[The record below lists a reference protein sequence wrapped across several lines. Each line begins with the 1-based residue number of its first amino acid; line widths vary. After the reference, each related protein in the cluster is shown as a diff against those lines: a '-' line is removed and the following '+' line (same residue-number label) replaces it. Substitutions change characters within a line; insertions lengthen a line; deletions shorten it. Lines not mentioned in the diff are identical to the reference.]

1 MAQGRPRDPRKQQQW
16 QQWIQQWQASG
27 LSVRAFCAR
36 HRLAEPRF
44 YAWRRQ
50 LRQRQRPVA
59 GLVPVHVLA
68 NPNPEPA
75 AAHVLE
81 VVLAD
86 GRRLR
91 VPAGFD
97 AVTLRH
103 VLAVLEE
110 TSPC

>member
-16 QQWIQQWQASG
+16 QQWIQQWQSSG

-50 LRQRQRPVA
+50 LRQRQRP
-59 GLVPVHVLA
+59 GTDFVPVRVLA
-68 NPNPEPA
+68 QTEPA
-75 AAHVLE
+75 AEDGLE

-91 VPAGFD
+91 VRPGFD
-97 AVTLRH
+97 AATLRRL
-103 VLAVLEE
+103 VAVLEE
-110 TSPC
+110 GALC

>member
-16 QQWIQQWQASG
+16 HRWIQQWQASG

-50 LRQRQRPVA
+50 LRQRPIA
-59 GLVPVHVLA
+59 DFVPVRVLA
-68 NPNPEPA
+68 HPEA
-75 AAHVLE
+75 TAEDGLE
-81 VVLAD
+81 VVLAS

-91 VPAGFD
+91 VRPGFD
-97 AVTLRH
+97 AATLRH
-103 VLAVLEE
+103 LLAVLEE

>member
-1 MAQGRPRDPRKQQQW
+1 MSQGRPRDPRKEHQW

-50 LRQRQRPVA
+50 LRQRPRP
-59 GLVPVHVLA
+59 GTGFVPVQVLA
-68 NPNPEPA
+68 PA
-75 AAHVLE
+75 APAGAHVLE
-81 VVLAD
+81 VVLAG

-91 VPAGFD
+91 VPPGFD
-97 AVTLRH
+97 AATLRH
-103 VLAVLEE
+103 LLAVLEE
-110 TSPC
+110 VPPC

>member
-1 MAQGRPRDPRKQQQW
+1 ME
-16 QQWIQQWQASG
+16 ASI
-27 LSVRAFCAR
+27 SV
-36 HRLAEPRF
+36 LANF
-44 YAWRRQ
+44 DSSGSIAC
-50 LRQRQRPVA
+50 LVSSGSTVA